1 MRALVVDDEAPAR
14 RRLADLLEEL
24 GVEVAGEA
32 ANGLDALALARD
44 RRPDVVFLDVSMPEV
59 DGFDVA
65 RHLAEPRPLIVFQTA
80 YAEFAV
86 KAFEHEALD
95 YLVKPVTRERLAQAL
110 DRVQRRTAATPR
122 WDAPDLASFGAAI
135 GHVATRPERLL
146 VRHANGHR
154 LVPVAD
160 IERFGTEEGLVYA
173 HIPGPTTFATATA
186 VEKTRPAPES
196 VHGTDYTLNELE
208 ERLRGAFV
216 RVSRSDLVA
225 ITHVAGISSNGDGS
239 ATLTLRSGER
249 VHVSRRRAAAVREA
263 LAR

>member
-80 YAEFAV
+80 YSEFAV
-86 KAFEHEALD
+86 NAFEHDALD

-110 DRVQRRTAATPR
+110 DRVERRTAAAPR
-122 WDAPDLASFGAAI
+122 WDAPDLASFGMAI

-154 LVPVAD
+154 LVPVAE
-160 IERFGTEEGLVYA
+160 IERFGTDDGLVYA
-173 HIPGPTTFATATA
+173 HVPDSTTLGKATAIETP
-186 VEKTRPAPES
+186 RPAS
-196 VHGTDYTLNELE
+196 VGVHGTDYTLNELE

-216 RVSRSDLVA
+216 RASRSDLVA
-225 ITHVAGISSNGDGS
+225 LTHIVGITSNGDGS
-239 ATLTLRSGER
+239 ATLALRSGET
-249 VHVSRRRAAAVREA
+249 VHVSRRRSAAVRA
-263 LAR
+263 LLDR